1 MREYVVL
8 GILWSLFCLFHSLLA
23 SLWVKRKAMQ
33 RLKKNFIYYR
43 LFYTIFAFITFSIV
57 IAYQANVTPILLF
70 KSTTFSNITGAFIC
84 LTGLLVMGICIRKY
98 FMSLSG
104 LKSLYLQEDAS
115 ATLMISGIHTIVRHP
130 LYLGTFLA
138 IWGYFIFLPYASTLI
153 ANTIITVYT
162 LIGIYWEEEKLVH
175 QFGDSYITYKKN
187 VPALIPFLK

>member
-1 MREYVVL
+1 MKDYVVL

-23 SLWVKRKAMQ
+23 SLWVKEKIEA

-57 IAYQANVTPILLF
+57 VAYQANIPAYLLF
-70 KSTTFSNITGAFIC
+70 QTTKLSIISGAIITLSGIIIMA
-84 LTGLLVMGICIRKY
+84 ICIRKY

-115 ATLMISGIHTIVRHP
+115 SKLMITGIHTYVRHP

-138 IWGYFIFLPYASTLI
+138 IWGFFIFYPSASTLI
-153 ANTIITVYT
+153 VNSIITVYT

-175 QFGDSYITYKKN
+175 QFGDSYRTYQKN